1 MTTQQFIS
9 FIQLCAENHPAI
21 QHRGKTHPDVLA
33 GTTPKNI
40 RFSTDG
46 ENVFA
51 QASGSG
57 NLKVREFCIVITPT
71 QFDINRQRNN
81 AQVKNIMSLNFE
93 VCKFC
98 DPADTDAQNLAQTT
112 AQAIAQHIINEIEY
126 YQFNNIAPFSRN
138 TKLLDN
144 VNGSVTA
151 GGSNNLY
158 GYRAELPFSSPVFGG
173 ESHVPF
179 TFNP

>member
-1 MTTQQFIS
+1 MTTQQYIAFIK
-9 FIQLCAENHPAI
+9 LCAENHPAI
-21 QHRGKTHPDVLA
+21 LHRGKDHPDVLA
-33 GTTPKNI
+33 ETTPKNI

-57 NLKVREFCIVITPT
+57 SLRVLEFCIVITPT

-81 AQVKNIMSLNFE
+81 SQIRNIMSLNFE
-93 VCKFC
+93 VCKYC
-98 DPADTDAQNLAQTT
+98 EPSDTDAQNLAQNT
-112 AQAIAQHIINEIEY
+112 AQIIVQDIINEIEY
-126 YQFNNIAPFSRN
+126 YHFNNLFPFWKN

-151 GGSNNLY
+151 GGNNNLY
-158 GYRAELPFSSPVFGG
+158 GYRAELPFITPIFGG
-173 ESHVPF
+173 ESHQPF
-179 TFNP
+179 TLNP

>member
-1 MTTQQFIS
+1 MTTQQYIS

-21 QHRGKTHPDVLA
+21 LHRGKNHPDVLA
-33 GTTPKNI
+33 GETPKNI

-93 VCKFC
+93 VCKYC
-98 DPADTDAQNLAQTT
+98 DPANTDAQNLAQTT
-112 AQAIAQHIINEIEY
+112 AQAIAQDIINEIEY
-126 YQFNNIAPFSRN
+126 YRFNNLEPFWKN
-138 TKLLDN
+138 TRLLDN

-158 GYRAELPFSSPVFGG
+158 GYRAELPFTTPIFGG
-173 ESHVPF
+173 ESHQPF
-179 TFNP
+179 TINP